1 MEKIAII
8 LIYLHAVF
16 GGIALFA
23 GATALVVK
31 KGGLLHRRSGNIF
44 FYSMLVSALVSLIV
58 AVLPNHQN
66 PFLFSIGLFSTYFLL
81 SGYRG
86 LRFREKDLVLEIDK
100 IISSTVI
107 FVGAAMVLVPVMVNG
122 SIAIVLFVFGTA
134 AIIFGIRDLKMF
146 KDRERL
152 RRQWLRIHLG
162 KMTGAYIAAVSA
174 FLVVNDFLPGLLNW
188 FLPTILGSVYITYWM
203 LKIKRET
210 PSTKNRIT

>member
-8 LIYLHAVF
+8 LIYIHAIL
-16 GGIALFA
+16 GGIALLA
-23 GATALVVK
+23 GAMALVFK
-31 KGGLLHRRSGNIF
+31 KGGRLHKNNGRIF
-44 FYSMLVSALVSLIV
+44 FYAMLVSALVSLIV

-86 LRFREKDLVLEIDK
+86 LRFREKNVVLRMDK
-100 IISSTVI
+100 VISSTVI
-107 FVGAAMVLVPVMVNG
+107 FVGAAMVLVPIIVNY
-122 SIAIVLFVFGTA
+122 SIDIVLLVFGFA
-134 AIIFGIRDLKMF
+134 AVVFGIRDLKMF
-146 KDRERL
+146 NDRERL
-152 RRQWLRIHLG
+152 YRQWLKIHLG

-203 LKIKRET
+203 LKIKRKPHQPKT
-210 PSTKNRIT
+210 T